1 MASRKT
7 AGEKAVRYV
16 VDVRFLRKGTDWRFR
31 KKEFSDFTSALL
43 YFCSRVCHPSEKCF
57 RISFSV
63 YLDRS

>member
-1 MASRKT
+1 MASSGS

-16 VDVRFLRKGTDWRFR
+16 VDVRFLKGRDWQFR
-31 KKEFSDFTSALL
+31 KKEFSDFSDAFL
-43 YFCSRVCHPSEKCF
+43 YFCSRVRHPSEKAL

>member
-1 MASRKT
+1 MTSSGS

-16 VDVRFLRKGTDWRFR
+16 VDVRFLRGVDWRFR
-31 KKEFSDFTSALL
+31 VKDFPDFTSALL
-43 YFCSRVCHPSEKCF
+43 YFCSRVRHPSEKAL